1 MRNYYKWIVLFFYL
15 LIHYP
20 TSAQPFF
27 TQWVKTQGKV
37 NKFSGVSSVKCASN
51 GHVYICGAGDNDFF
65 VKKYDAKGGL
75 LWDKTFL
82 GSGIDYATS
91 LVMDGNENIYITGYF
106 QNTIDFDPGPNTA
119 SRTSAGNTDYFI
131 LSLSS
136 SGHYRWAHSFGA
148 TEDDNGNS
156 VAFSNDGSVYVT
168 GSYEGTVD
176 FDPSSSSHNLMSVG
190 YIDVFVHKIDTS
202 GNFIWAKSIGGSS
215 YDHGYSIVTD
225 KTGSVYLAGYFFST
239 IDCDPGSGVYSLTS
253 AGNRDIL
260 LVKLDSAGNFL
271 WANRHGAANE
281 DRAQGVHLT
290 NDGELVIT
298 GYFTDSVDF
307 DPGAAEL
314 KLFCPIVG
322 TFIQKLDT
330 AGKLIWV
337 KSIGDRVWARS
348 VISGSDKNIFVGGYY
363 ALTVDFDPNA
373 GVENRQSVSSE
384 DIFLLTLDSAGQ
396 FVDVLTLG
404 GTGDDLATAV
414 ETGLRGN
421 VYLGGYFRRTVD
433 FDPTANT
440 KDITAIGIADYM
452 VMKLAACEKVNEVTT
467 SITSCTDY
475 TSATGKIYSVS
486 GTYTDIVAGSNG
498 CDSIITLQLTRV
510 NPTTATIQTTA
521 CKNYTSPSG
530 KYVYT
535 KTGVY
540 IDTLINKQG
549 CDSLLTIQLTIDTI
563 SSTIIVN
570 GLTLQAPP
578 SLDSYQWVDCN
589 SNYSVV
595 NNGQN
600 RLFTAVKNGRY
611 AVIVKK
617 GVCVDTS
624 ACYTINGVGIISNPT
639 LPLIETFPNPVTN
652 QLGIHLGAMCHSIE
666 VTVYNMQGKKIMSGN
681 YNEASQVAIDFDFE
695 NGVYYVEIK
704 TDYQTLITKVVK
716 M

>member
-1 MRNYYKWIVLFFYL
+1 MKNYYKWVVLFFYL
-15 LIHYP
+15 LIHY
-20 TSAQPFF
+20 SISGQPFY
-27 TQWVKTQGKV
+27 THWVKTQGKAS
-37 NKFSGVSSVKCASN
+37 KFSGVSAVQYASD
-51 GHVYICGAGDNDFF
+51 GQMYVCGSMDNDFF
-65 VKKYDAKGGL
+65 VKKYDAKGAL
-75 LWDKTFL
+75 IWDKTFP

-91 LVMDGNENIYITGYF
+91 LAIDDNENIYITGYF

-119 SRTSAGNTDYFI
+119 SRTGAGNSDYFI
-131 LSLSS
+131 LSLNKN
-136 SGHYRWAHSFGA
+136 GQYRWAYSFGA
-148 TEDDNGNS
+148 TGDDFGNS

-168 GSYEGTVD
+168 GYYEGTVD

-190 YIDVFVHKIDTS
+190 FIDAFVHKIDTS

-215 YDHGYSIVTD
+215 YDYGHSIVTD

-271 WANRHGAANE
+271 WANRHGAAND
-281 DRAQGVHLT
+281 DRAQSADLT

-307 DPGAAEL
+307 DPSGAEL
-314 KLFCPIVG
+314 KLYSPIVG
-322 TFIQKLDT
+322 SFIQKLDT

-337 KSIGDRVWARS
+337 KSIVDRVWARKITS
-348 VISGSDKNIFVGGYY
+348 SNNKNILVCGYF
-363 ALTVDFDPNA
+363 ALTVDFDPNS
-373 GVENRQSVSSE
+373 GVENRQSLGGE
-384 DIFLLTLDSAGQ
+384 DMFLLTLDSAGQ
-396 FVDVLTLG
+396 FVDALTLG
-404 GTGDDLATAV
+404 GAEDDLATAI
-414 ETGLRGN
+414 ETDLRGN
-421 VYLGGYFRRTVD
+421 VYLGGSFRRTVD
-433 FDPTANT
+433 FDPTANS
-440 KDITAIGIADYM
+440 KDITATGIADYM

-498 CDSIITLQLTRV
+498 CDSIITIQLTRASSI
-510 NPTTATIQTTA
+510 TATIQAAA
-521 CKNYTSPSG
+521 CKSYISPSG

-535 KTGVY
+535 NTGVY
-540 IDTLINKQG
+540 NDTLINKQG

-563 SSTIIVN
+563 NSTVIVN
-570 GLTLQAPP
+570 GLTLQASP

-589 SNYSVV
+589 NNYSVV
-595 NNGQN
+595 NNAQN
-600 RLFTAVKNGRY
+600 RLFTAVKNGSY

-617 GVCVDTS
+617 GTCVDTS
-624 ACYTINGVGIISNPT
+624 TCYTINGVGIVSNPT
-639 LPLIETFPNPVTN
+639 LPSIQLFPNPVKS
-652 QLGIHLGAMCHSIE
+652 QLAVHLGASQPNVEIA
-666 VTVYNMQGKKIMSGN
+666 VYNLQGKKIMSGN
-681 YNEASQVAIDFDFE
+681 YNEASQVVIDFDFE

-704 TDYQTLITKVVK
+704 TADQITVTKVLK